1 MLKSTREMKEEKV
14 NELEDRSS
22 EMIQT
27 EQRHN
32 KCAETHRSLKQC
44 QNVLYT
50 YNWSPRGE
58 ERKNTTEK
66 YLNK

>member
-1 MLKSTREMKEEKV
+1 MKEEKV

-27 EQRHN
+27 EQRYN
-32 KCAETHRSLKQC
+32 KWAETHRSLKQC

-50 YNWSPRGE
+50 YNWSLRRRGE
-58 ERKNTTEK
+58 KEQHRKVFE
-66 YLNK
+66 